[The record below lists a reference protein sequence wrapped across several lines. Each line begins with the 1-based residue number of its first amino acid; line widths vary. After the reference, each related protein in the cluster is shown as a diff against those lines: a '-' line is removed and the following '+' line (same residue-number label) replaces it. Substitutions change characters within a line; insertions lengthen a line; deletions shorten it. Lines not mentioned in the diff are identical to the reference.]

1 MRTEYDIAVVGAG
14 ASGMMAAIAAAEAG
28 AKVVV
33 VEKNDKPGRK
43 IYITG
48 KGRCNFTNA
57 CDPEEFLT
65 NVPFNARFLY
75 SAIYSFSPE
84 DAVNWFEEH
93 GMRTKVERGKRVF
106 PESDHA
112 SDVTA
117 ALVRQMRKL
126 GVELRLGCTVAE
138 VLTGEDGSDAAP
150 DSADCMTSQHSKAI
164 ESSGRVRSNAAEN
177 DAAAR
182 RVCGVRL
189 TDGTKIA
196 SRALILATGGV
207 TYPSTGSTGDGYRFA
222 KELGHKVSVLSPS
235 LVPLVT
241 AEADIPQM
249 QGLSLKNV
257 TLTIKDG
264 KKKLFEKQGEMMF
277 THFGITGPIVLSAS
291 AEIQKKAKLR
301 TPLEADS
308 PELKKLLRG
317 NKIVDKKLDGRK
329 FEAEKSENLPF
340 EHPLSA
346 EIDLKSA
353 LTEEQLD
360 ERIRR
365 EFAAAPNKSFHNI
378 LPSLYP
384 AKMIPVILDRCGIPA
399 DKPVHDVTKAERRAL
414 IEASKHFQLT
424 ITGLRSFRE
433 AVITHGGVSVREVDP
448 STMESK
454 KVPGL
459 YLTGE
464 VLDVDACTGGFN
476 LQIAWATGHMAG
488 AAAAEAVK
496 GE

>member
-1 MRTEYDIAVVGAG
+1 MRTEYDIVVVGAG
-14 ASGMMAAIAAAEAG
+14 ASGMMAAVAAAKAG

-33 VEKNDKPGRK
+33 VEKNDRPGRK

-48 KGRCNFTNA
+48 KGRCNFTNV

-65 NVPFNARFLY
+65 NVPFNGRFLY

-84 DAVNWFEEH
+84 DTVNWFEEH
-93 GMRTKVERGKRVF
+93 GMRTKVERGKRAF

-117 ALVRQMRKL
+117 ALVRQMKKL

-138 VLTGEDGSDAAP
+138 VLTEEENIAVD
-150 DSADCMTSQHSKAI
+150 DSAAIGKAA
-164 ESSGRVRSNAAEN
+164 GGNATRRS
-177 DAAAR
+177 
-182 RVCGVRL
+182 VCGVRL
-189 TDGTKIA
+189 ADGTRIA
-196 SRALILATGGV
+196 IRAVILATGGV

-222 KELGHKVSVLSPS
+222 KALGHKVSVLSPS

-241 AEADIPQM
+241 AEADIPEM

-291 AEIQKKAKLR
+291 AEIQKKAKLE

-308 PELKKLLRG
+308 PELRKLLGG
-317 NKIVDKKLDGRK
+317 NRIVDKKLDGRK
-329 FEAEKSENLPF
+329 FGEGNADARRFGEGRFDERAAEENLLF

-384 AKMIPVILDRCGIPA
+384 AKMIPVILERCGIPA

-464 VLDVDACTGGFN
+464 VLDVDAYTGGFN
-476 LQIAWATGHMAG
+476 LQIAWATGHLAG
-488 AAAAEAVK
+488 TAAAEAVK